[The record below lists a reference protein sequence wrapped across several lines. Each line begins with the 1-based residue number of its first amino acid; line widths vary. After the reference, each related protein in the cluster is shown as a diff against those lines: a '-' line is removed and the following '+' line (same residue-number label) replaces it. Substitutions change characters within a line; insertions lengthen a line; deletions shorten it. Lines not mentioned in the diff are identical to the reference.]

1 MLFLGL
7 CPLDLRKGRTQ
18 WEPQRNKIKN
28 NFYMDGVFCLFFCY
42 MTMEIDLWVLLSIW
56 SIVFS
61 INLLINLKLP
71 SIVDHFDN
79 LLLI

>member
-28 NFYMDGVFCLFFCY
+28 NLESC
-42 MTMEIDLWVLLSIW
+42 ILSFVTRLSLTNVEKKQTLRAAFI
-56 SIVFS
+56 
-61 INLLINLKLP
+61 
-71 SIVDHFDN
+71 
-79 LLLI
+79 

>member
-28 NFYMDGVFCLFFCY
+28 NLESCILSFVSK
-42 MTMEIDLWVLLSIW
+42 EIKLS
-56 SIVFS
+56 
-61 INLLINLKLP
+61 LKN
-71 SIVDHFDN
+71 VEKKQT
-79 LLLI
+79 